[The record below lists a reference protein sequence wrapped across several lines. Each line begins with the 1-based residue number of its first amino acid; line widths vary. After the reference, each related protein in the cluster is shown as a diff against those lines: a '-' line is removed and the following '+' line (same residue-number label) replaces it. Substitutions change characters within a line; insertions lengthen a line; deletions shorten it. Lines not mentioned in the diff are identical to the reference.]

1 MNKETFEYIKNFILI
16 EDLNNMSKDF
26 FIKNELDY
34 NLRKKYC
41 IKWKLNENGAI
52 DLLIINYKEDILID
66 TLKVKQTLIKL
77 KKIYIKRSFYNLI
90 TPIDIKIKTQNIKIV
105 SLIQDIFKIEKNNY
119 NFYFLGL
126 DFKDSCSI
134 NTNSFK
140 MNENITIFKAK
151 YLNGLKIKT
160 GQTSL
165 DSYDSI
171 NKMREISKKI
181 EEMAGKTLNYITD
194 EDCRIIEMM
203 CI

>member
-34 NLRKKYC
+34 NFRKKYC

-66 TLKVKQTLIKL
+66 TLRVKQTLIKL